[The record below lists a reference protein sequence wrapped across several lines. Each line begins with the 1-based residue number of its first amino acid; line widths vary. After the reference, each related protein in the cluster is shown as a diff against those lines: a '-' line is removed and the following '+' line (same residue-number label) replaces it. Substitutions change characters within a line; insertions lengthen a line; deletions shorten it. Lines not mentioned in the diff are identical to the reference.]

1 MKLGGGV
8 TDSSGYKLPPNQ
20 RNQISVADPGKGR
33 TTYMKVYTFHGL
45 SLSID
50 IGFGVN
56 EHPMESRI
64 T

>member
-33 TTYMKVYTFHGL
+33 TYESFHL
-45 SLSID
+45 SRTID
-50 IGFGVN
+50 ISFGVN
-56 EHPMESRI
+56 DYS
-64 T
+64 